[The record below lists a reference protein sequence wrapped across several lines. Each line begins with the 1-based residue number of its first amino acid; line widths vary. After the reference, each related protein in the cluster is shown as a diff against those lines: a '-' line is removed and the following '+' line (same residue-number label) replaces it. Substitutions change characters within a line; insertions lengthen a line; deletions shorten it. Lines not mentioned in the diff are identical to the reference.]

1 MAENYERIVV
11 RAPQPVYRVAV
22 AAPQPPNRVSVAAPR
37 IFAGSLR
44 ISDAADVVMAEA
56 ADGAL
61 LAWNGG
67 SSKFEAKMALR
78 NQTVDGGNF

>member
-1 MAENYERIVV
+1 MAENYDRIVV
-11 RAPQPVYRVAV
+11 RAPQPVYRA
-22 AAPQPPNRVSVAAPR
+22 SVAAPR
-37 IFAGSLR
+37 IFAGSFR
-44 ISDAADVVMAEA
+44 MADAGDVVMEEA

-67 SSKFEAKMALR
+67 SQKFEAKMALR